1 MDMTNSVD
9 MARLRS
15 EADKIIEKI
24 LAYGAGRAVFWV
36 DGELRS
42 YPAHGKLAS
51 KFVDEMP
58 KRFVGVYD
66 CEATSDLV
74 ISDALALSA
83 TPWPDRRAS

>member
-9 MARLRS
+9 TARLRS

-24 LAYGAGRAVFWV
+24 LSRGADRAVFWV

-42 YPAHGKLAS
+42 YPAHGKWAS

-58 KRFVGVYD
+58 DHFVGVYD
-66 CEATSDLV
+66 CEATSDL
-74 ISDALALSA
+74 IMGDAMEA
-83 TPWPDRRAS
+83 RRGPRGVEKA